1 MASSPTSDE
10 ELSRL
15 RSAVRGDGERPGLA
29 LLLPLLQKWHRRQL
43 RKEEYWTK
51 EELVRH
57 PEPRA
62 LIRAMRRSG
71 NLDQRGL
78 PVRTF
83 DARLFDDADLHENR
97 VVREVVSDVRARL
110 SAIDDPE
117 AQALLGELEGALA
130 RAPYLRDVRDLH
142 ARVEPTAALV
152 RDPLYRAVLGH
163 ATDLAKG

>member
-1 MASSPTSDE
+1 MGSSPTSDR
-10 ELSRL
+10 ELARL
-15 RSAVRGDGERPGLA
+15 RSAVRGTGELPGLA
-29 LLLPLLQKWHRRQL
+29 TLLPLLQKWHRRQL

-62 LIRAMRRSG
+62 LIRAMRRAG

-83 DARLFDDADLHENR
+83 DARRFDDADLHENR
-97 VVREVVSDVRARL
+97 VVRNVVDDVRTRL
-110 SAIDDPE
+110 SAIDRPE
-117 AQALLGELEGALA
+117 ALELLEELEGALA

-152 RDPLYRAVLGH
+152 RDPLYRAILGH
-163 ATDLAKG
+163 ATDLARS

>member
-10 ELSRL
+10 ELTRL
-15 RSAVRGDGERPGLA
+15 RSAVRGDAERPGLA

-62 LIRAMRRSG
+62 LIRAMRRAG

-97 VVREVVSDVRARL
+97 VVREVVDDVRTRL

-117 AQALLGELEGALA
+117 AQALLSELEGALA

>member
-1 MASSPTSDE
+1 MDSSPTSDD

-15 RSAVRGDGERPGLA
+15 RSAVRGNDERPGLA
-29 LLLPLLQKWHRRQL
+29 TLLPLLQKWHRRQL
-43 RKEEYWTK
+43 RKEDYWTK
-51 EELVRH
+51 GELVRH

-62 LIRAMRRSG
+62 LIRAMRRAG

-83 DARLFDDADLHENR
+83 DSRRFDDADLHENR
-97 VVREVVSDVRARL
+97 VVREVVADVRTRL
-110 SAIDDPE
+110 GAIDDPE
-117 AQALLGELEGALA
+117 ARVLLEELESALA

-163 ATDLAKG
+163 ATDLALG

>member
-1 MASSPTSDE
+1 MASSRTSDR
-10 ELSRL
+10 ELARL
-15 RSAVRGDGERPGLA
+15 RSAVRGTGELPGLA
-29 LLLPLLQKWHRRQL
+29 TLLPLLQKWHRRQL

-62 LIRAMRRSG
+62 LIRAMRRAG

-78 PVRTF
+78 PLRTF
-83 DARLFDDADLHENR
+83 DSRRFDDADLHENR
-97 VVREVVSDVRARL
+97 VVRAVVEDVRARL
-110 SAIDDPE
+110 GSIDHPE
-117 AQALLGELEGALA
+117 ARELLDELESALA
-130 RAPYLRDVRDLH
+130 RAPYLRDVRDLR

-163 ATDLAKG
+163 ATDLAGS